1 MTRFQCKDLVDL
13 VVVWVVEVD
22 LFILHAGRK
31 SLVFSVRMQSDF
43 VFVWVVQIDLI
54 SVWGIEL
61 DLIPV

>member
-1 MTRFQCKDLVDL
+1 MGSEMCIRDR

-54 SVWGIEL
+54 SVWGIIF
-61 DLIPV
+61 DLISV